1 MENGGLP
8 LWLAFTL
15 YSADDRKG
23 FCSSFDYHFNSDAL
37 LQEKETMQQIQML
50 DETMKVHR

>member
-1 MENGGLP
+1 MTEKALFF
-8 LWLAFTL
+8 LRL
-15 YSADDRKG
+15 S
-23 FCSSFDYHFNSDAL
+23 FNSDAL